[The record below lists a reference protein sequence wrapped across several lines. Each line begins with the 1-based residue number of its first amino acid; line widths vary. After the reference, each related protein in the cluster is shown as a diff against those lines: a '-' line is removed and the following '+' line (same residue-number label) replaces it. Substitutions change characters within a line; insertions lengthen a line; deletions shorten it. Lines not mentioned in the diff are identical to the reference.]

1 VVKAIECGIADG
13 SIRPDVGDPVM
24 LAVTLWSFTHG
35 LAQLAMAKG
44 SDMARFG
51 IGIPELSNYGFDL
64 LRRVTQDSAAAPD
77 RKTK

>member
-1 VVKAIECGIADG
+1 
-13 SIRPDVGDPVM
+13 M

-35 LAQLAMAKG
+35 LIQLAMAKG

-64 LRRVTQDSAAAPD
+64 LRRVAQNLQRSQPQAM
-77 RKTK
+77 

>member
-1 VVKAIECGIADG
+1 VVQAIQTGIADG
-13 SIRPDVGDPVM
+13 SVRPTVGDPVM

-44 SDMARFG
+44 SDMARIG

-64 LRRVTQDSAAAPD
+64 LRRVTENPAGQPD
-77 RKTK
+77 RKTS